1 MKVVFIGADPQV
13 AEMVGLS
20 IRLRWPGVTPLVA
33 TTTLEGLEIVEQA
46 SPDVVLLQVGLPD
59 MSLSKALQQLRGFS
73 NVPLLVLGQQ
83 GSEAEVVTAL
93 EMGAD
98 DYVRLPCELTEMM
111 ARVWALLRR
120 VAGKTYH
127 EGERLVRS
135 GELFINPATYEVFLG
150 SQQVMLTSTEFR
162 VLYLLVKNRGSVV
175 SHQTLERTLW
185 GEEADSSGLVKKY
198 VQRLRQ
204 KLGDTAQNP
213 SWIASVHGVGYR
225 FMGPRP
231 EFQESDE
238 SAFST
243 IH

>member
-231 EFQESDE
+231 EFQKSDE